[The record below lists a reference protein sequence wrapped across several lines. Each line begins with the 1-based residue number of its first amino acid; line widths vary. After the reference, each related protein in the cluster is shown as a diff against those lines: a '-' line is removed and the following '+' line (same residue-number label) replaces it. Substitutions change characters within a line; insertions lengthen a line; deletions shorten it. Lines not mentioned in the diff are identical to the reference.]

1 MSARIPIPSL
11 PGHCQT
17 LQGAEQGDEQPPS
30 PLGCSISIPT
40 PKHGN
45 ANASGVY
52 TQMRG
57 CLQTAHV
64 PVIQPSANVISIGL
78 KITKTTTNHQNNS
91 TAATTARAFLWN
103 AWSGRHREQEGLGGG
118 GIEGRLVCCQCWEL
132 RNAKSIPYAKEILK
146 PRQHFLSF
154 LIDNKD
160 MEKERGRLREPGIF
174 FFYKQQPNQ
183 MALIREI
190 THPRSP
196 HTPRQRNGSVH
207 I

>member
-1 MSARIPIPSL
+1 MLHQHPNPKAWECKCFRSVHRDAGLFADSSRARDS
-11 PGHCQT
+11 T
-17 LQGAEQGDEQPPS
+17 LCKCHFYWIKNNQNNDKPPKQ
-30 PLGCSISIPT
+30 LNCS
-40 PKHGN
+40 
-45 ANASGVY
+45 
-52 TQMRG
+52 
-57 CLQTAHV
+57 
-64 PVIQPSANVISIGL
+64 
-78 KITKTTTNHQNNS
+78 NNS
-91 TAATTARAFLWN
+91 TCFPLECMVWETQGAGGA
-103 AWSGRHREQEGLGGG
+103 GEGGG
-118 GIEGRLVCCQCWEL
+118 VEGRLVCCQCWEL